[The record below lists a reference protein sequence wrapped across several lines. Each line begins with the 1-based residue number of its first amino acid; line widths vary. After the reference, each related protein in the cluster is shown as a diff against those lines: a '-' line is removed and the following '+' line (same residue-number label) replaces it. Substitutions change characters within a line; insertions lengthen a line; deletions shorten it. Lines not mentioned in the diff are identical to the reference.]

1 MNLNIRNLGIMF
13 VTLAMVVGV
22 GSMAPIQSVHAEW
35 LDVEDFG
42 CVGVNNC
49 NPETCT
55 DTSAVDVSASQ
66 EQSANINSTIQLL
79 LVSLWSQIH
88 LSPVLPVKQKSK
100 KILLQ

>member
-66 EQSANINSTIQLL
+66 EQSLTR
-79 LVSLWSQIH
+79 
-88 LSPVLPVKQKSK
+88 
-100 KILLQ
+100 